1 MPIVGKSLSIIEVRA
16 YELYFV
22 QQNFKSHTFYSG
34 TSSTS
39 SLVDGSN
46 LANYLKIENAL

>member
-22 QQNFKSHTFYSG
+22 QQNIKSHSIF
-34 TSSTS
+34 
-39 SLVDGSN
+39 DGP
-46 LANYLKIENAL
+46 